1 MKNVGFVEQQ
11 KPLSMFAK
19 MFADSTMFYSAA
31 KAAWNEATRLSDEN
45 KESQRRQT
53 EGINPIIPL
62 REIGCDRPDTF
73 HIRLESALTVATM
86 NYCIAIELLMKAFIG
101 VNGRFD
107 QDSLDVMR
115 NEVSHNIEKIFEHIP
130 DDWAQ
135 RLEVI
140 YQTAEMKDTE
150 VAGFWSG
157 WNPPDGEWIEDTER
171 IEDTQRLAIPTLKK
185 FLCFLS
191 TEKIYA
197 DRYSFE
203 KFSKNDWR
211 FKLCESQKIESFQHE
226 IEKILLEKAEENE
239 CLPTPLTFS
248 FDLGEDQTTT
258 MPEVLSISSKAIFQL
273 DKAKFGQTK

>member
-1 MKNVGFVEQQ
+1 MKNVGFAEQQ

-53 EGINPIIPL
+53 EGINPIF

-101 VNGRFD
+101 VNGRFN
-107 QDSLDVMR
+107 QDAIDVMR
-115 NEVSHNIEKIFEHIP
+115 NVVSHNIEKIFEPKHIP
-130 DDWAQ
+130 EDWAKE
-135 RLEVI
+135 LEVI
-140 YQTAEMKDTE
+140 YQTTEMKDTE
-150 VAGFWSG
+150 VAVFWSG
-157 WNPPDGEWIEDTER
+157 WNPPNGEWIEDTE
-171 IEDTQRLAIPTLKK
+171 EDTQRLAIPTLKK

-203 KFSKNDWR
+203 KISNNDWR

-226 IEKILLEKAEENE
+226 IEKMLLEKAEENE
-239 CLPTPLTFS
+239 CLPTPLIVS
-248 FDLGEDQTTT
+248 FDLGEDQIAT

-273 DKAKFGQTK
+273 DKAQFGQTK

>member
-1 MKNVGFVEQQ
+1 MKNVGFAEQQ

-53 EGINPIIPL
+53 EGINPIF

-115 NEVSHNIEKIFEHIP
+115 KVSHKTEEIFKYIP
-130 DDWAQ
+130 EDCAQ
-135 RLEVI
+135 MEVI
-140 YQTAEMKDTE
+140 YQTAEMEDTE
-150 VAGFWSG
+150 VAVFWSG
-157 WNPPDGEWIEDTER
+157 WNPPNGEWIEDTE
-171 IEDTQRLAIPTLKK
+171 EDTQRLAIPTLKK

-203 KFSKNDWR
+203 KFSNNDWR

-226 IEKILLEKAEENE
+226 IEKMLLEKAEENE
-239 CLPTPLTFS
+239 CLPTPLIVS
-248 FDLGEDQTTT
+248 FDLGEDQIAT
-258 MPEVLSISSKAIFQL
+258 MPEVLSISSRAIFQL
-273 DKAKFGQTK
+273 DKAQFGQTK

>member
-1 MKNVGFVEQQ
+1 MNNVGFAEQQ

-31 KAAWNEATRLSDEN
+31 KAAWNEAIRLSDEN

-53 EGINPIIPL
+53 EGINLIF
-62 REIGCDRPDTF
+62 RKIGCDRPDTF
-73 HIRLESALTVATM
+73 HIKLESALTVATM

-115 NEVSHNIEKIFEHIP
+115 DEVSHKIEKIFKHIP
-130 DDWAQ
+130 EDWAK

-150 VAGFWSG
+150 VAVFRSG
-157 WNPPDGEWIEDTER
+157 WNPPNGEW

-203 KFSKNDWR
+203 KFSNNDWR

-226 IEKILLEKAEENE
+226 IEKLLLEKAEENE
-239 CLPTPLTFS
+239 CLPTPLIVS
-248 FDLGEDQTTT
+248 FDLGEDQIAT
-258 MPEVLSISSKAIFQL
+258 MPEVLSISSRAIFQL
-273 DKAKFGQTK
+273 DKAQFGQTK

>member
-1 MKNVGFVEQQ
+1 MKNVGFAEQQ

-62 REIGCDRPDTF
+62 RQIGCDRPDTF

-115 NEVSHNIEKIFEHIP
+115 NKVSHKIEKIFMEEHIP
-130 DDWAQ
+130 NDWAQ

-157 WNPPDGEWIEDTER
+157 WNPPNGEW

-191 TEKIYA
+191 TEEFYA

-203 KFSKNDWR
+203 KFSNNDWR

-226 IEKILLEKAEENE
+226 IEKMLLEKAEENE
-239 CLPTPLTFS
+239 CLPTPLTVS
-248 FDLGEDQTTT
+248 FDLGEDQTAT
-258 MPEVLSISSKAIFQL
+258 MPEVLSISSRAIFQL
-273 DKAKFGQTK
+273 DKAQFGQTK